1 MVTALQHCEGVVEE
15 LHPEHDW
22 GDGVDGLD
30 VDPWRVELCLI
41 CASQDELVRSA
52 EEQLEMGEAQI
63 NAATVWLGLEQVLDH
78 IHELCWLV
86 DRLNILDAV
95 ER

>member
-1 MVTALQHCEGVVEE
+1 
-15 LHPEHDW
+15 
-22 GDGVDGLD
+22 
-30 VDPWRVELCLI
+30 
-41 CASQDELVRSA
+41 
-52 EEQLEMGEAQI
+52 MGEAQI